1 MRCRSYSGP
10 LQRAITDFGADHSF
24 AEAAKKLKEHY
35 RIEMPASASRLITQR
50 HAQACLQRQES
61 SSDTSKRGVQQL
73 IGEMDGTNVPV
84 VIIPEKPEKNEIK
97 DRRKLRQVGWREAR
111 LSLARRPES
120 VTAYYRATMGGVD
133 EAGKQLKACFVEAGG
148 GTKTRLHC
156 VGDAAA
162 WIINQVE
169 QCFGE
174 QANYLIDFFHVSEYL
189 SEAAGEIAGEKKG
202 EWLKE
207 QQEKMKQNRVSEVI
221 ELLRKASESKK
232 KEESESAVRVCQRYL
247 WNHEQYFDYKR
258 ALEEGL
264 PIGSGEVEGG
274 HRWVIQKRLKLSGA
288 WWKEENAEKM
298 LALRVVRANDE
309 WQSYWA
315 EVRQA
320 AA

>member
-1 MRCRSYSGP
+1 M
-10 LQRAITDFGADHSF
+10 
-24 AEAAKKLKEHY
+24 AKKLAEHY
-35 RIEMPASASRLITQR
+35 HIQVPASASRLITQC
-50 HAQACLQRQES
+50 HAQAMLERQDVS
-61 SSDTSKRGVQQL
+61 SETSSRGVRQL
-73 IGEMDGTNVPV
+73 IAEMDGTNVPV
-84 VIIPEKPEKNEIK
+84 VIIPEKSKKNRAK

-120 VTAYYRATMGGVD
+120 VTPTFRATMGGVS
-133 EAGKQLKACFVEAGG
+133 EAGKQLKACFIEAGG

-189 SEAAGEIAGEKKG
+189 SDAAEEIAGEKKR

-207 QQEKMKQNRVSEVI
+207 QQEKMKENRASEVI
-221 ELLRKASESKK
+221 ESLRRGSSSQ
-232 KEESESAVRVCQRYL
+232 KEEESDSSVRVCRRYL
-247 WNHEQYFDYKR
+247 TNHEQYFDYRR

-264 PIGSGEVEGG
+264 PIGSGEIEGG
-274 HRWVIQKRLKLSGA
+274 HRWIIQKRLKLSGA

-298 LALRVVRANDE
+298 LALRVVRANDK
-309 WQSYWA
+309 WQSYWD

>member
-1 MRCRSYSGP
+1 

-35 RIEMPASASRLITQR
+35 RIEVPVSASRSATQR
-50 HAQACLQRQES
+50 HAQAMLERQELIGE
-61 SSDTSKRGVQQL
+61 TSRRGVPQL

-84 VIIPEKPEKNEIK
+84 VIIPEKSEKNRAI

-111 LSLARRPES
+111 LCMARRPES
-120 VTAYYRATMGGVD
+120 VTARYRATLSGVN
-133 EAGKQLKACFVEAGG
+133 EAGKKLKDCFVEAGG
-148 GTKTRLHC
+148 GKATNLHC

-169 QCFGE
+169 RRFSS
-174 QANYLIDFFHVSEYL
+174 QASYLIDFFHVSEYL
-189 SEAAGEIAGEKKG
+189 SAAAEELAGEKKQ
-202 EWLKE
+202 EWLKT
-207 QQEKMKQNRVSEVI
+207 QQEKMKENRVSEVI
-221 ELLRKASESKK
+221 QSLRETAKGRE
-232 KEESESAVRVCQRYL
+232 KEGSESAARICERYVL
-247 WNHEQYFDYKR
+247 NHEQYFDYKG
-258 ALEEGL
+258 ALERGL

-274 HRWVIQKRLKLSGA
+274 HRWIIQKRLKLSGA

-309 WQSYWA
+309 WKSYWD

>member
-1 MRCRSYSGP
+1 M
-10 LQRAITDFGADHSF
+10 
-24 AEAAKKLKEHY
+24 
-35 RIEMPASASRLITQR
+35 
-50 HAQACLQRQES
+50 
-61 SSDTSKRGVQQL
+61 
-73 IGEMDGTNVPV
+73 
-84 VIIPEKPEKNEIK
+84 
-97 DRRKLRQVGWREAR
+97 
-111 LSLARRPES
+111 ARRPES
-120 VTAYYRATMGGVD
+120 VTAHYRATMGGGS
-133 EAGKQLKACFVEAGG
+133 EAGEQLKACFVEAGG
-148 GTKTRLHC
+148 GKYTRLHC

-174 QANYLIDFFHVSEYL
+174 QASYLIDFFHVSEYL
-189 SEAAGEIAGEKKG
+189 SAAAEQIAGEKKR

-207 QQEKMKQNRVSEVI
+207 QQEKMKDNRASEVI
-221 ELLRKASESKK
+221 ESLRERSESQK

-247 WNHEQYFDYKR
+247 SNHEQYFDYRR

-274 HRWVIQKRLKLSGA
+274 HRWIIQKRLKLSGA
-288 WWKEENAEKM
+288 WWKEESAEKM

-309 WQSYWA
+309 WQSYWD

>member
-1 MRCRSYSGP
+1 M
-10 LQRAITDFGADHSF
+10 L
-24 AEAAKKLKEHY
+24 E
-35 RIEMPASASRLITQR
+35 
-50 HAQACLQRQES
+50 RQELIS
-61 SSDTSKRGVQQL
+61 ETSRRGVAQL

-84 VIIPEKPEKNEIK
+84 VIIPEKTEKNRVK
-97 DRRKLRQVGWREAR
+97 DRRKLRRVGWREAR

-120 VTAYYRATMGGVD
+120 VTARYRATLGSVD
-133 EAGKQLKACFVEAGG
+133 EAGSQLKACFVEAGG
-148 GTKTRLHC
+148 GSQTRLHC

-174 QANYLIDFFHVSEYL
+174 QASYLIDFFHVSEYL
-189 SEAAGEIAGEKKG
+189 SEAAEEIAGEKKG

-207 QQEKMKQNRVSEVI
+207 QQEKMKENRASEVI
-221 ELLRKASESKK
+221 EMLGVGASSQK
-232 KEESESAVRVCQRYL
+232 KEESDSRLRVCQRYL
-247 WNHEQYFDYKR
+247 TNHEQYLDYRSAIEK
-258 ALEEGL
+258 GL

-274 HRWVIQKRLKLSGA
+274 HRWIIQKRLKLSGA
-288 WWKEENAEKM
+288 WWQEENAEKM
-298 LALRVVRANDE
+298 LALRVVRANND

>member
-1 MRCRSYSGP
+1 M
-10 LQRAITDFGADHSF
+10 
-24 AEAAKKLKEHY
+24 AKKLKEHY
-35 RIEMPASASRLITQR
+35 QIEVPASASRLITQR
-50 HAQACLQRQES
+50 HAQSMMLQQELTP
-61 SSDTSKRGVQQL
+61 DTSERGVKQL
-73 IGEMDGTNVPV
+73 IAEMDGTNVPV
-84 VIIPEKPEKNEIK
+84 VIIPEKSEKNSVK

-120 VTAYYRATMGGVD
+120 IKARYRATMGGVD
-133 EAGKQLKACFVEAGG
+133 EAGKQLKDCFVEAGG
-148 GTKTRLHC
+148 GNCSRLHC

-169 QCFGE
+169 QRFGE
-174 QANYLIDFFHVSEYL
+174 QASYLIDYFHVSEYL
-189 SEAAGEIAGEKKG
+189 SAAAEEIAGDKKR
-202 EWLKE
+202 EWLKR
-207 QQEKMKQNRVSEVI
+207 QQEKMKQNRASEVRASLREVI
-221 ELLRKASESKK
+221 ESRK
-232 KEESESAVRVCQRYL
+232 KEEGDSAVGVCERYFS
-247 WNHEQYFDYKR
+247 NHEQYFDYKG
-258 ALEEGL
+258 ALEKGL

-309 WQSYWA
+309 WQSYWE